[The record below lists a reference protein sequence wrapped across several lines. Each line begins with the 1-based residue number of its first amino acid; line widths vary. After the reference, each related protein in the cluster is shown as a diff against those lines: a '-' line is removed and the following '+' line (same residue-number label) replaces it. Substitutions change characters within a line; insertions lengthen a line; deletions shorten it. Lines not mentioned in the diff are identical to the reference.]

1 MLESKGNYQNTM
13 RPLMQV
19 FLRYCERWYD
29 IHLCIPQPVMQALS
43 SAKNRLPRLQKLCI
57 VGSMDESIN
66 TFEYT
71 PQLHHLHL
79 SAAITPS
86 IIKIPWNQLRYFNTG
101 WRRVDNCLELLQLT
115 PNLEECTVAPPRM
128 DSPSPHPPVHLSHL
142 RTINIHGNAPRL
154 LEKLLLPNLRELVV
168 DLGGHSLTSASQLIS
183 FLSRCSLEFLSFNAA
198 LNQLSDLDMIRILE
212 TCSSLEQFDLR
223 GRATFCMSKTFIARL
238 ACYRDRENSDMPQ
251 LVPKLHTITVD
262 YIPSCFDM
270 LAFAD
275 AIESRMTL
283 SGEDS
288 ASANALVSELKTVE
302 IRYIP
307 ERGASELD
315 PTVLSRLRR
324 LKDNGLR
331 ISVLRGRGY
340 LL

>member
-1 MLESKGNYQNTM
+1 
-13 RPLMQV
+13 
-19 FLRYCERWYD
+19 
-29 IHLCIPQPVMQALS
+29 
-43 SAKNRLPRLQKLCI
+43 
-57 VGSMDESIN
+57 MD
-66 TFEYT
+66 
-71 PQLHHLHL
+71 L
-79 SAAITPS
+79 
-86 IIKIPWNQLRYFNTG
+86 
-101 WRRVDNCLELLQLT
+101 
-115 PNLEECTVAPPRM
+115 PNL
-128 DSPSPHPPVHLSHL
+128 HPPVHLSHL

-168 DLGGHSLTSASQLIS
+168 DLSGHPLTSAPQLIS
-183 FLSRCSLEFLSFNAA
+183 LLSKCSLEFLSFNAA
-198 LNQLSDLDMIRILE
+198 LNHLSDLDMIQILE
-212 TCSSLEQFDLR
+212 TCPSLEQLDLQR
-223 GRATFCMSKTFIARL
+223 RATSCMSKTLIARL

-283 SGEDS
+283 GREGS
-288 ASANALVSELKTVE
+288 ASTNALVSELKTVE

-307 ERGASELD
+307 ERGASELLD
-315 PTVLSRLRR
+315 LTVLSRLRR

-331 ISVLRGRGY
+331 ISVLRGRVY